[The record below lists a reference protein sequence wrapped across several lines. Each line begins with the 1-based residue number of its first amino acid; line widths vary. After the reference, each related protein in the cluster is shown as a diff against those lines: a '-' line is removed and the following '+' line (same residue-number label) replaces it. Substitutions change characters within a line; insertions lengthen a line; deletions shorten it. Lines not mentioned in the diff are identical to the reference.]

1 MDITA
6 RVKSKYSW
14 LSDNDANSIVDRAK
28 MFYYNL
34 AYPAD
39 MSVDEQ
45 THPIVGF
52 RTEQWILTACDEIVE
67 RLGFNSALGYKENG
81 ISWTFDNCHLSN
93 FLVMQVP
100 PVVGVL
106 K

>member
-1 MDITA
+1 MDFKA
-6 RVKSKYSW
+6 RVKTKYTW
-14 LSDNDANSIVDRAK
+14 LSDGDIESIVDRAK

-39 MSVDEQ
+39 LSVDEN

-52 RTEQWILTACDEIVE
+52 RAETWLMTAIDEIVE

-81 ISWTFDNCHLSN
+81 VVWTFDNCHLSN
-93 FLVMQVP
+93 FLIMQIP
-100 PVVGVL
+100 PVVGVV